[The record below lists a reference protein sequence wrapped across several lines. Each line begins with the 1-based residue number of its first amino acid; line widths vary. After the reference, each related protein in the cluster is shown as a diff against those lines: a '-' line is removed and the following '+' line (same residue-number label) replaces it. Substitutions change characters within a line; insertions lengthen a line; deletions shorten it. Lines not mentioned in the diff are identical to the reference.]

1 MPLALQFLIR
11 KPFKGFF
18 WAQWILACLL
28 TLGMFSCDSYNKI
41 LKNPNLTFKYGK
53 AKEFYLQGEYFK
65 AQPLLEELVSAYRG
79 SELSESIYYYYAYC
93 DFQMGAYLTAAY
105 HFKQFNQLF
114 PSSPKVEEMDFMY
127 AYCMYMDS
135 PTYALDQSN
144 SIKAIEGL
152 QLFVNKHPNSPRV
165 NQCNF
170 IIEQLRDKMR
180 LKAYEAAMLFYRMED
195 YRASAVSLK
204 QLLVEYPDL
213 ADREKIK
220 WLIIESYYK
229 LASNSID
236 SKKTIRFE
244 QVILAQEA
252 LEEEFPNSV
261 YLAQSRAMA
270 LEAKAYL
277 TKVPTT

>member
-1 MPLALQFLIR
+1 
-11 KPFKGFF
+11 
-18 WAQWILACLL
+18 
-28 TLGMFSCDSYNKI
+28 
-41 LKNPNLTFKYGK
+41 
-53 AKEFYLQGEYFK
+53 
-65 AQPLLEELVSAYRG
+65 
-79 SELSESIYYYYAYC
+79 
-93 DFQMGAYLTAAY
+93 
-105 HFKQFNQLF
+105 
-114 PSSPKVEEMDFMY
+114 MY

-144 SIKAIEGL
+144 SVKAIEGL
-152 QLFVNKHPNSPRV
+152 QLFVNKHPNSLRV
-165 NQCNF
+165 DQCNY

-220 WLIIESYYK
+220 WLIVESYYK
-229 LASNSID
+229 LASNSIE

-270 LEAKAYL
+270 LEARAYL
-277 TKVPTT
+277 TKAPTT

>member
-1 MPLALQFLIR
+1 
-11 KPFKGFF
+11 
-18 WAQWILACLL
+18 
-28 TLGMFSCDSYNKI
+28 
-41 LKNPNLTFKYGK
+41 
-53 AKEFYLQGEYFK
+53 
-65 AQPLLEELVSAYRG
+65 
-79 SELSESIYYYYAYC
+79 
-93 DFQMGAYLTAAY
+93 
-105 HFKQFNQLF
+105 
-114 PSSPKVEEMDFMY
+114 
-127 AYCMYMDS
+127 
-135 PTYALDQSN
+135 
-144 SIKAIEGL
+144 
-152 QLFVNKHPNSPRV
+152 
-165 NQCNF
+165 
-170 IIEQLRDKMR
+170 MR

-229 LASNSID
+229 LASNSIE
-236 SKKTIRFE
+236 SKKAIRFE

-277 TKVPTT
+277 TKAPTT